1 MLLIQANDKIV
12 WQKAA
17 YMKFILVGVL
27 LFLLY
32 RMMFKSKPI
41 EEPPMQEPKIQEP
54 EVDGFVDYEE
64 LE

>member
-1 MLLIQANDKIV
+1 
-12 WQKAA
+12 
-17 YMKFILVGVL
+17 MKFILVGVL